1 MAVKFI
7 CVIFLLIC
15 ALLPVSAQAW
25 HAEHGERAG
34 HTEYAWEDAVL
45 LDVVDINIAEM
56 RKQRMSGAEAVLKTI
71 EQFIDFTYRF
81 IFISDN
87 GYPPGNQT
95 DFLKT
100 GKNRMIVG
108 IVGFPGQNHVIMAQ
122 VLFERSCFLLIAS
135 KLSSDVPVSSDVP
148 YNGTM
153 PMVRMNYEKYNS
165 MRRNNVK
172 EFIQRN
178 NIVKMGVGS
187 GE

>member
-1 MAVKFI
+1 MVVKYI
-7 CVIFLLIC
+7 CILFLLTC
-15 ALLPVSAQAW
+15 VFMPVSAQAW
-25 HAEHGERAG
+25 HAEHTG
-34 HTEYAWEDAVL
+34 YAWEEAVL

-56 RKQRMSGAEAVLKTI
+56 RRQRMSGAEAVLKTM

-81 IFISDN
+81 IYISDN
-87 GYPPGNQT
+87 RYQPGNQT

-122 VLFERSCFLLIAS
+122 VLFDRSYFLLIAS
-135 KLSSDVPVSSDVP
+135 KQASDVPLGGIVP

-178 NIVKMGVGS
+178 NIEKLGVGS
-187 GE
+187 RE

>member
-7 CVIFLLIC
+7 CVIFLLTC
-15 ALLPVSAQAW
+15 VLLPVSAQAW
-25 HAEHGERAG
+25 HSEHTG
-34 HTEYAWEDAVL
+34 HTEYDWEDAVL
-45 LDVVDINIAEM
+45 LDVVDINITEM
-56 RKQRMSGAEAVLKTI
+56 RKLRMSGAEAVLKTL

-81 IFISDN
+81 ILISDN

-95 DFLKT
+95 DYLKT

-108 IVGFPGQNHVIMAQ
+108 IVGFPGHNHVIMAQ

-135 KLSSDVPVSSDVP
+135 KQSSDVPVSSGAP

-178 NIVKMGVGS
+178 NIEKMGL
-187 GE
+187 